1 MNETDNLSA
10 AKTAGL
16 GFYLENINERNIKN
30 AAAFIKRYEKMAM
43 GLSSQFVEA
52 LTLLKKGRVIS
63 ARRIMGNLYMVRQN
77 EEIFGLFALSTGGP
91 LFHCFPSLW
100 QACNFGAGTSAPDN
114 EDFYENAGFSDEKYF
129 LPLKKLLQPLFVQ
142 NQVYGMIGEARSTAM
157 FAAIFGRKPSCQRTY
172 FFMEQLNSSDE
183 NSFLDKKLQNA
194 VQFCP
199 CAPKDKE
206 KLYLLQQGYEIEE
219 VLPPGSEHDPESCL
233 KNLEIALKKQ
243 QVFAI
248 YIAGAAVAKTGTNA
262 QGFNHCQIGGVYTL
276 PLYRRNNYAWQL
288 ISAICRKTA
297 ASGKSTSLFVKNIN
311 VPAIELYKKLGFT
324 KIGEYQIIY
333 IK

>member
-10 AKTAGL
+10 ARNAGSD
-16 GFYLENINERNIKN
+16 FYLENINERNIKN

-63 ARRIMGNLYMVRQN
+63 AKRIMGTLYMVRQN
-77 EEIFGLFALSTGGP
+77 EEIFGLFALSTGGT

-114 EDFYENAGFSDEKYF
+114 EDFYENAGFADEKYF

-183 NSFLDKKLQNA
+183 NSFLDQKLQNA

-248 YIAGAAVAKTGTNA
+248 YVAGAAVAKTGTNA

-276 PLYRRNNYAWQL
+276 PNYRGKGLAGFG
-288 ISAICRKTA
+288 ICRLCSVLKEQN
-297 ASGKSTSLFVKNIN
+297 KKPVLFVKTHNLPAQKAYLKAGFVFTGKFNIF
-311 VPAIELYKKLGFT
+311 YF
-324 KIGEYQIIY
+324 
-333 IK
+333 